1 MVKVN
6 QVKIGDNLP
15 LVLIAGPCVVENR
28 EITLSTAEK
37 IFEITNKLNIPF
49 IFKSS
54 FKKANRTSLNSFTG
68 LEFDEAISIL
78 KEVKERVVR
87 GKGSFVE
94 IVLNDKKIIRLF

>member
-28 EITLSTAEK
+28 EITLSTAER
-37 IFEITNKLNIPF
+37 IIEITNKLNVPF

-78 KEVKERVVR
+78 KEVKENYKVPLVTDIH
-87 GKGSFVE
+87 SPE
-94 IVLNDKKIIRLF
+94 D